1 MWPREEVCPGRGDQS
16 GPHRVR
22 YGMRCRMLGT
32 GELSDERTGAQ
43 SPCRGCRSR
52 GGRPLLVRSHRIG
65 RCRLRERVRH
75 GDFPHRDEVDRVEL
89 AAPPCEVK
97 HLNSVSPEV
106 KHPTPVPSA
115 ALKRDPLPAFSI
127 RAVFLQCGRLF
138 SQSYT
143 IIGLYISG
151 RGAVKPERG
160 HAWICT

>member
-1 MWPREEVCPGRGDQS
+1 M
-16 GPHRVR
+16 
-22 YGMRCRMLGT
+22 
-32 GELSDERTGAQ
+32 
-43 SPCRGCRSR
+43 
-52 GGRPLLVRSHRIG
+52 RSHRIG
-65 RCRLRERVRH
+65 RCHLRERVRH
-75 GDFPHRDEVDRVEL
+75 GDFPHRDEIDKVEL
-89 AAPPCEVK
+89 AAP
-97 HLNSVSPEV
+97 LREV
-106 KHPTPVPSA
+106 KHPTSVPSA